1 MMRKILFSM
10 IASLTIAGCSGSDNK
25 KEYIDSVTYTK
36 SLVDDYNKEYN
47 LFSTDMIESI
57 MNDFSKVDS
66 YRKQHQSRL
75 LQLENKASIAI
86 SQIDKLVSMKY
97 KSYNMNKLFQGIRHD
112 INDGLYL
119 TKYERNSTLY
129 SVKSYEIASNQ
140 LKYFEQ
146 YNFEFRRLI
155 N

>member
-1 MMRKILFSM
+1 MKKILFSM
-10 IASLTIAGCSGSDNK
+10 IASLAIAGCIGNDKK

-97 KSYNMNKLFQGIRHD
+97 KSDNMNKLFQGIRHD

-119 TKYERNSTLY
+119 TKYERNSTIY

-140 LKYFEQ
+140 LKYFKQ
-146 YNFEFRRLI
+146 YNFEFRSLI

>member
-1 MMRKILFSM
+1 
-10 IASLTIAGCSGSDNK
+10 
-25 KEYIDSVTYTK
+25 
-36 SLVDDYNKEYN
+36 
-47 LFSTDMIESI
+47 
-57 MNDFSKVDS
+57 MNS
-66 YRKQHQSRL
+66 YRKKDHSRL
-75 LQLENKASIAI
+75 LELEKKSSI
-86 SQIDKLVSMKY
+86 SSRQIDKIVSVKY
-97 KSYNMNKLFQGIRHD
+97 KSDNMNKLFQNIRHD

-119 TKYERNSTLY
+119 TKYERNSTIY

>member
-1 MMRKILFSM
+1 MF
-10 IASLTIAGCSGSDNK
+10 AALTITGCSGIDNK

-86 SQIDKLVSMKY
+86 SQINKLVSMKY
-97 KSYNMNKLFQGIRHD
+97 KSDNMNKLFQGIRHD

-155 N
+155 T